1 MKVGWIGLGGI
12 GAQMALRV
20 LGAGHEL
27 VAYAR
32 GQGKE
37 AVAGKGGELVSD
49 YGEVAANCDVLGVCV
64 FNDVQLRESL
74 IDGGALAALKP
85 GAVLAVHTTGSPKLA
100 KALAERA
107 PEGAFALDACFSGG
121 QPETA
126 EGRLT
131 LMIGGEAAALET
143 ARPVLSTYASNL
155 FHVGPAGAGQTIKL
169 LNNLL
174 FATNVRYAVD
184 VIDAARAQG
193 LDPQE
198 AAKVI
203 QASSG
208 ASMAMGLFANAP
220 PQQFLKAI
228 RHYMVKDV
236 QAAESAALDAGF
248 DLSAF
253 QPILDY
259 YR

>member
-12 GAQMALRV
+12 GEQMALRV
-20 LGAGHEL
+20 LGAGHDL
-27 VAYAR
+27 TAYAR
-32 GQGKE
+32 GQGKD
-37 AVAGKGGELVSD
+37 AVAAKGARLTPD
-49 YGEVAANCDVLGVCV
+49 YVEVAKDCDVLGVCV
-64 FNDVQLRESL
+64 FSDAQLRESL

-100 KALAERA
+100 KELAERA
-107 PEGAFALDACFSGG
+107 PKGASCLDACFSGG

-131 LMIGGEAAALET
+131 LMVGGEAEALEA
-143 ARPVLSTYASNL
+143 ARPILSTYASTI
-155 FHVGPAGAGQTIKL
+155 FHVGAAGAGQTVKL

-174 FATNVRYAVD
+174 FATNVRYAVGALE
-184 VIDAARAQG
+184 AAEAQG
-193 LDPQE
+193 LDPQT

-208 ASMAMGLFANAP
+208 ASMAMGLFGNAP
-220 PQQFLKAI
+220 PQQFLKVI
-228 RHYMVKDV
+228 RHYMLKDV
-236 QAAESAALDAGF
+236 QAAEAAALDAGF
-248 DLSAF
+248 DLSGF

>member
-32 GQGKE
+32 GQGKD
-37 AVAGKGGELVSD
+37 AVAEKGGRLIPD
-49 YGEVAANCDVLGVCV
+49 YVEVAKDCDVLGVCV
-64 FNDVQLRESL
+64 FSDAQLRESL

-100 KALAERA
+100 RELAERA
-107 PEGAFALDACFSGG
+107 PRGAFALDACFSGG

-131 LMIGGEAAALET
+131 LMVGGEAEALEA
-143 ARPVLSTYASNL
+143 ARPVLSTYASNI

-184 VIDAARAQG
+184 VIEAAEAQG
-193 LDPQE
+193 IDAQA

-208 ASMAMGLFANAP
+208 ASMVMGLFANAP
-220 PQQFLKAI
+220 PKQFMQAI

-236 QAAESAALDAGF
+236 QAAEAAATDAGF

-253 QPILDY
+253 EPILDY